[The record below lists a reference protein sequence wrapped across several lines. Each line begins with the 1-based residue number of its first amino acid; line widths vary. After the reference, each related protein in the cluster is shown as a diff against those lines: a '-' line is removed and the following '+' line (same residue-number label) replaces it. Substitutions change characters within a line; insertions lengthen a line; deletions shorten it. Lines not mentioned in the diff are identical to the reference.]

1 MAAGFEPLVLLG
13 RASDERAELLVIDR
27 SGEARGEDVRIEGRL
42 TGPECRR
49 ANMLPTR
56 VRLEPLATPAGGVAM
71 SGAVLTEPAYWQPE
85 VPARYRLQ
93 ARLIVAGREVASCD
107 LWVGMRRSGVRG
119 RSLWL
124 EGRRFV
130 PRGVG
135 LESIPEASAADLRS
149 LGAAAWIPDPDAASC
164 ARAAAEGI
172 VVIARVPLPPVPGDS
187 VALGARIIDLGACP
201 AVMLAVLPATAPAG
215 LVRDAL
221 GVAGRRRGTLLV
233 AQEVDATRP
242 PPPDPLPPVDC
253 LVAVL
258 PRGSLPHAG
267 WRLPPPVPVV
277 AAWESGTERLAP
289 AVARADCDRL
299 QALLA
304 GWGQEGSARPVW
316 DWAGYLVG

>member
-1 MAAGFEPLVLLG
+1 MAVGFEPLVLLG
-13 RASDERAELLVIDR
+13 RASEERAELLVIDR
-27 SGEARGEDVRIEGRL
+27 SGKARGEGVRIEGRL
-42 TGPECRR
+42 TGPDCRR
-49 ANMLPTR
+49 ANMLPT
-56 VRLEPLATPAGGVAM
+56 VIRLEPLATPAGGVAM
-71 SGAVLTEPAYWQPE
+71 AGAVLTEPAYWHPE

-93 ARLIVAGREVASCD
+93 ARLILAGCEVASCD
-107 LWVGMRRSGVRG
+107 RWVGMRRSGVRG

-135 LESIPEASAADLRS
+135 LEAVPEAGVGDLRM
-149 LGAAAWIPDPDAASC
+149 LGATAWIPDPDAASC

-172 VVIARVPLPPVPGDS
+172 VVIARVTLPPVPAAGA
-187 VALGARIIDLGACP
+187 ALGERLTDLGGCP
-201 AVMLAVLPATAPAG
+201 AVLLAVVPAAAPDG
-215 LVRDAL
+215 LVGDAL
-221 GVAGRRRGTLLV
+221 ALAGRRRGTLLV

-253 LVAVL
+253 LVALL
-258 PRGSLPHAG
+258 PRGSVPHAG

-277 AAWESGTERLAP
+277 AAWEPGGEPLPP

-304 GWGQEGSARPVW
+304 GWGQEGSARPAW
-316 DWAGYLVG
+316 DWAGYLVR